1 MTVTSVLHHCE
12 TVGSAERQRMALAQT
27 AERSSRSTCTIR
39 SGTTISATAAIW
51 PDAVVLRAG
60 AVVAAACVALQQQC
74 RLAATAATA
83 AFAALETV
91 LQWPAHNSSGGDS
104 AKRSAVV
111 FVAAPSSVNASLL
124 STL

>member
-60 AVVAAACVALQQQC
+60 AVVAAACVALQYVSTHKLRSVIC
-74 RLAATAATA
+74 TKPSNVILYYCTTMAM
-83 AFAALETV
+83 
-91 LQWPAHNSSGGDS
+91 PASY
-104 AKRSAVV
+104 RR
-111 FVAAPSSVNASLL
+111 
-124 STL
+124 